1 MTLELFYADS
11 QQEASTGTAVAAAA
25 VAASSANH
33 TKADNLSTNTT
44 RMWIILES
52 VQQEMKF
59 DQKQGKSLTITPKDH
74 GDSSY
79 KVSKCRSP
87 ARKRGAKELTSLTFL
102 RVKAPATGQS
112 LPKRVRFHNAEK
124 DTSPAAPTK
133 LEETFFFLRSC
144 ETDRCSS
151 VRQR

>member
-11 QQEASTGTAVAAAA
+11 QQEASTGTAVAVAVAVAAAAAAA

-33 TKADNLSTNTT
+33 TKADNLPTNTT

-59 DQKQGKSLTITPKDH
+59 DQNQGKSLTITPKDH

-79 KVSKCRSP
+79 KVSQLRKKARSQRTYF
-87 ARKRGAKELTSLTFL
+87 AYFSTS
-102 RVKAPATGQS
+102 QS
-112 LPKRVRFHNAEK
+112 TCYWSK
-124 DTSPAAPTK
+124 
-133 LEETFFFLRSC
+133 
-144 ETDRCSS
+144 SS
-151 VRQR
+151 